1 MTGFG
6 PLRPARVRRTGSPA
20 ARRACPG
27 AGRVGGGAARRV
39 RYEDTVTNVS
49 RTLVAGPTPEAPA
62 SPSADCLDD
71 VLCDAVWDVTGSFWF
86 AEGSYWILLKP
97 LRIVLI
103 LLVAVLLRWLVN
115 RTIKRLV
122 RTTTDASV
130 PTLLR
135 PLRERI
141 PEASPTP
148 AQFVPERRRQRA
160 EAIGSVLRSG
170 ATAFILGIA
179 LLMVLKEFS
188 FDLAPLLASAGIA
201 GVALGFGAQS
211 LVKDLLAGLFMLIED
226 QYGVG
231 DTVDLGEATGTVEA
245 VGLRV
250 TTVRDGRGVLWYI
263 RNGEIVRVGNKSQGW
278 ALVVVDLPVGFAN
291 TEEVSAVLRTAAA
304 SVSLDPE
311 LSPEIVEPPTVLGV
325 EQMTV
330 DGAVI
335 RTVVK
340 TTADGQFAVG
350 RELRRRLAEALEN
363 SGITAQIA
371 AARYY
376 PGLPVEPGPGGPTVR
391 PAGPTGPPTGS
402 TGTPPAGPTGTT
414 GTGSTGAGP
423 DGRP

>member
-1 MTGFG
+1 MTAANLTPFA
-6 PLRPARVRRTGSPA
+6 LPAVDAPDADPSP
-20 ARRACPG
+20 
-27 AGRVGGGAARRV
+27 
-39 RYEDTVTNVS
+39 T
-49 RTLVAGPTPEAPA
+49 
-62 SPSADCLDD
+62 CLGD
-71 VLCDAVWDVTGSFWF
+71 VLCKGVYDMTGSVWF

-97 LRIVLI
+97 LRIVL
-103 LLVAVLLRWLVN
+103 VLLLAIAARWLVH
-115 RTIKRLV
+115 RTISRLV
-122 RTTTDASV
+122 RTTTDAGV
-130 PTLLR
+130 PTMLR

-141 PEASPTP
+141 PTAAAEPGE
-148 AQFVPERRRQRA
+148 FIPERRRQRA
-160 EAIGSVLRSG
+160 EAIGSVLRSLS
-170 ATAFILGIA
+170 TAFIFGIA

-231 DTVDLGEATGTVEA
+231 DTVDLGEATGVVES

-278 ALVVVDLPVGFAN
+278 ALVVVDLPIGFAG
-291 TEEVSAVLRTAAA
+291 TEEATAVLRTAAA
-304 SVSLDPE
+304 SVAMDPD
-311 LSPEIVEPPTVLGV
+311 LAPEIVEAPEVLGV

-350 RELRRRLAEALEN
+350 RELRRRLAESLEN
-363 SGITAQIA
+363 SGITAKIA
-371 AARYY
+371 AARFY
-376 PGLPVEPGPGGPTVR
+376 PGVPVRAPGE
-391 PAGPTGPPTGS
+391 
-402 TGTPPAGPTGTT
+402 
-414 GTGSTGAGP
+414 TGAG
-423 DGRP
+423 GAA